1 MQILHLQKIV
11 FVGALIVFAIYF
23 VLSTLKYQPL
33 VTAKSRLQALQGA
46 NISVSFQSTLTMTED
61 ITSRTSVVTTTYYP
75 DLSDIRFNLAL
86 ELCNLAAQ
94 HHINLIIV
102 DGSPD
107 HTTIREQFQ
116 KAGSG
121 YVHVYQQDTDQYVG
135 KGGSLRQAILK
146 ATEMFKQNNI
156 ERKDAAI
163 CFTEPEKVDLM
174 NHIHT
179 IVKPILDG
187 KADVIVPTR
196 NDELFRETYPIEQYH
211 SESFGNGHFNLLA
224 KQFDGFGEQKL
235 DWLFG
240 PFVFKASLASSWL
253 NYTGTSWDAQMI
265 PYVRG
270 VRNNNWRIMPVTV
283 NFKHPREMKEQE
295 EGDSIWTTK
304 RLHQLNLLFDLLGKQ
319 ELSP

>member
-1 MQILHLQKIV
+1 M
-11 FVGALIVFAIYF
+11 GALTVLFAIYF
-23 VLSTLKYQPL
+23 VSTIIKYQPL

-46 NISVSFQSTLTMTED
+46 NISVPFQMTVD

-75 DLSDIRFNLAL
+75 DLSDIRFHLAL
-86 ELCNLAAQ
+86 ELCKLAAQ

-116 KAGSG
+116 KAGGG
-121 YVHVYQQDTDQYVG
+121 YVHVYQQDTDQYIG
-135 KGGSLRQAILK
+135 KGGSLRQAILE

-156 ERKDAAI
+156 ERKDSVI

-179 IVKPILDG
+179 IAKPILDG
-187 KADVIVPTR
+187 KADVVVPTR
-196 NDELFRETYPIEQYH
+196 NDALFRETYPIEQYH

-224 KQFDGFGEQKL
+224 KKIDGFCEQKL

-240 PFVFKASLASSWL
+240 PFVFKASLASNWF

-270 VRNNNWRIMPVTV
+270 VKNNHWRIMPVTV
-283 NFKHPREMKEQE
+283 DFKHPRQMKEQE
-295 EGDSIWTTK
+295 EGDSVWTNK